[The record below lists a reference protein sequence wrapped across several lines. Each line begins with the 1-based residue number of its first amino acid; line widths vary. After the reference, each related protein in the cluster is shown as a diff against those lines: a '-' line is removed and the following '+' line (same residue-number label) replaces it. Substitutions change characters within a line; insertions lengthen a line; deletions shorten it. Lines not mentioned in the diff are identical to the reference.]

1 LVEKAGCCFAD
12 CLLAGRI
19 QALFNLL
26 CVRLPAV
33 KYKQSVASAVLF
45 KLAEAVLQVA
55 LSRLAE
61 AVSRQ
66 PAVNYQP
73 SVVRLLYFHIGRVR
87 TIVLLA
93 LFLLAVAV
101 SRLLDVNY
109 EPPVVFA
116 RLFTLAVA

>member
-1 LVEKAGCCFAD
+1 MVEKAGCCFAD

-33 KYKQSVASAVLF
+33 KYQKSVASAVIF

-55 LSRLAE
+55 LSRLTE
-61 AVSRQ
+61 AVFRQ

-73 SVVRLLYFHIGRVR
+73 SVVRLLYFSHWQSQDHSPVGSF
-87 TIVLLA
+87 LA
-93 LFLLAVAV
+93 GSGSVQAAGCKL
-101 SRLLDVNY
+101 
-109 EPPVVFA
+109 
-116 RLFTLAVA
+116 